1 MNLMSPLVAGVPAAA
16 LLRRTVPQTSRS
28 VRRTH
33 GGCHIFCNSR
43 PSIPQSVNEDRLWR
57 CFGMTESQS
66 LRSEVLLQTDVPTKA
81 ADIFPR

>member
-16 LLRRTVPQTSRS
+16 LLRRTVPQTNRS

-43 PSIPQSVNEDRLWR
+43 PFIPQSVNEDRSWR

-66 LRSEVLLQTDVPTKA
+66 LRSEVLFQTDVPTEL
-81 ADIFPR
+81 ADIFAR